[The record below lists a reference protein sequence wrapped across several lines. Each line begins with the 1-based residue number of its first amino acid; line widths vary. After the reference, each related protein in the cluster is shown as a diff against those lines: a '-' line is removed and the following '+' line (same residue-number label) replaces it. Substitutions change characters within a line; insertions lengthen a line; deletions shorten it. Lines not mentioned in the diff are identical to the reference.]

1 MLSRFIGQ
9 IRGLKYYRDNKQSG
23 TFTFVDDG
31 RVVAESDLLLYYR
44 FNRAGYVSNVSPLGF
59 TNYGV
64 SGATKLSYKDS
75 TFKNVVFRTSLFFS
89 TDVLARIKDGS
100 ERGSLNDALTFDG
113 VTCMDSSEKIFFPNA
128 NSYARSQIK
137 LRNQTGQYTIEFW
150 FKA

>member
-1 MLSRFIGQ
+1 M
-9 IRGLKYYRDNKQSG
+9 
-23 TFTFVDDG
+23 
-31 RVVAESDLLLYYR
+31 AESDLLLYYR

-100 ERGSLNDALTFDG
+100 ERGTLDDAITFDG
-113 VTCMDSSEKIFFPNA
+113 VTCMDSYEKIFFPNS

-137 LRNQTGQYTIEFW
+137 LRNQTGRYTIEFW